1 MADGKETLMQAAEV
15 LFAARGYSATSVRD
29 ICKKAKVT
37 QPSLYHF
44 FGSKE
49 KLLIELIDSR
59 YGDYS
64 AAMMLALQTATT
76 AFEVCRDYARFVFA
90 RMRQQPTTAKF
101 VFSIMFGPQ
110 QDIPRAAVTAHLA
123 KSRYLL
129 TDHLRRVSHGV
140 PEQRLIF
147 ASVIMHGM
155 VTPAILQFLSFGTD
169 NFAKN
174 MPECL
179 AERAAAILTDN
190 LPVCNWPEG

>member
-1 MADGKETLMQAAEV
+1 MSEGKDTLMHAAEA

-64 AAMMLALQTATT
+64 AAMATALQPASTP
-76 AFEVCRDYARFVFA
+76 FEVCRDYARFVFS
-90 RMRQQPTTAKF
+90 RMRQQPVTAKF

-110 QDIPRAAVTAHLA
+110 QDIPRPVVTAHLA
-123 KSRYLL
+123 KSRTIL
-129 TDHLRRVSHGV
+129 TDHLRRVNKGV
-140 PEQRLIF
+140 SEQRLIF
-147 ASVIMHGM
+147 ASVTMHGM
-155 VTPAILQFLSFGTD
+155 ITPAILQFLLFGTD

-174 MPECL
+174 MPECF